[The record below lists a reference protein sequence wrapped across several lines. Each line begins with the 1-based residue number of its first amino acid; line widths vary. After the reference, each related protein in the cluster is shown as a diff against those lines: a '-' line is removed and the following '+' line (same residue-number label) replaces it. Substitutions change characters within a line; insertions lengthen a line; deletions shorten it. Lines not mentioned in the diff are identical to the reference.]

1 MTSQDLDSGD
11 EQCECICSI
20 IRSQKNSYVSISH
33 EAPRSTMF
41 QVCSFYLT
49 SPSHLTIRSC
59 MRDIFGARFHCAICV
74 DVDICSNCESAGLPG
89 NLHSSEGGHDS
100 SHILIKVKRVS
111 LIDTHMAHHRF
122 HRFLIPQAHHRLVSI
137 GSHIISCFKAT
148 DFCSRFRM
156 QAGVPSFYGRIGMP
170 PMSVTLPLAPTL
182 TQRQTSTRELL
193 HNRAIQPLHYLT
205 RPITI
210 S

>member
-111 LIDTHMAHHRF
+111 SIDTHMAHIDSIDSLSLRHITGSCRLDHISF
-122 HRFLIPQAHHRLVSI
+122 HVSRRLISVL
-137 GSHIISCFKAT
+137 GSECKPACHLF
-148 DFCSRFRM
+148 M
-156 QAGVPSFYGRIGMP
+156 EG
-170 PMSVTLPLAPTL
+170 
-182 TQRQTSTRELL
+182 
-193 HNRAIQPLHYLT
+193 
-205 RPITI
+205 
-210 S
+210 